1 VEVDPTV
8 RKLEGYVTV
17 ILKDGR
23 EIACHVS
30 DALGSLAHPMSNQD
44 LEAKFRSLTANI
56 LNANNANQ
64 LLDQCWNIAQLDDVG
79 SMMRLTSIQ

>member
-1 VEVDPTV
+1 
-8 RKLEGYVTV
+8 
-17 ILKDGR
+17 
-23 EIACHVS
+23 
-30 DALGSLAHPMSNQD
+30 MSNQD